1 VHLFLPSFNSPPIIS
16 TNNIA
21 TGMVRGGR
29 KYAFNPP
36 KVRFSLNI
44 KLPTNAT
51 GKSKKTVWTKKKK
64 VACILLDP
72 TASRT
77 SSALL
82 LPLKAWFD
90 VSGGLYGTKKE
101 FSSMCT

>member
-1 VHLFLPSFNSPPIIS
+1 MFVSWWIEIHIS

-36 KVRFSLNI
+36 KICFYLNT

-51 GKSKKTVWTKKKK
+51 G
-64 VACILLDP
+64 
-72 TASRT
+72 
-77 SSALL
+77 
-82 LPLKAWFD
+82 
-90 VSGGLYGTKKE
+90 
-101 FSSMCT
+101 